1 MIFEETWHTGV
12 TSQEVD
18 KNIIKSGSSLL
29 SWYYAEEYSYLGGF
43 ANNWAAK
50 TWQIG
55 PICTIIPVKW
65 MLVLL
70 KCNGLKKSIFLV
82 PYLQVHSKWLASGT
96 FVRINGHL
104 GQTLSI
110 SQPLFWALH
119 FNNVSAEALFF
130 VTIWFN
136 WPTLIDVIN
145 SLSLS
150 NPFH

>member
-18 KNIIKSGSSLL
+18 KNIIKSASSLL
-29 SWYYAEEYSYLGGF
+29 SWYYAEDYSYLGGF

-70 KCNGLKKSIFLV
+70 KCSGLIKKVYFWSLMYRSIQNDWQAEL
-82 PYLQVHSKWLASGT
+82 LSGT
-96 FVRINGHL
+96 FVHKPAIVLSPAFYWCFCRSFFLRSHL
-104 GQTLSI
+104 I
-110 SQPLFWALH
+110 
-119 FNNVSAEALFF
+119 
-130 VTIWFN
+130 
-136 WPTLIDVIN
+136 
-145 SLSLS
+145 
-150 NPFH
+150 

>member
-18 KNIIKSGSSLL
+18 KNIIKSASSLL
-29 SWYYAEEYSYLGGF
+29 SWYYAEDYSYLGGF

-70 KCNGLKKSIFLV
+70 KCNRLIKKYIFGPLFTG
-82 PYLQVHSKWLASGT
+82 PFKMTGKQNFCPEL
-96 FVRINGHL
+96 
-104 GQTLSI
+104 LSI
-110 SQPLFWALH
+110 SRPLFWALH
-119 FNNVSAEALFF
+119 FTDVSAEAFF
-130 VTIWFN
+130 FAAIWFN

-150 NPFH
+150 NPFHEEL